1 MTKETKTNVMLF
13 CCAIVGAII
22 GKWAVSGLFT
32 QTEEDKTLILME
44 AASKI
49 NAGLPMNVDS
59 ETILISTSGS
69 MNNFT
74 YNYELVEHLKEDID
88 ISLFNKAMIP
98 NITNN
103 VCTNSGMEAFRELG
117 ITITYRYFDSNNN
130 EITHIDVDTN
140 ACSNET

>member
-32 QTEEDKTLILME
+32 QTEEDKTQILME

-74 YNYELVEHLKEDID
+74 YNYELVEHLREDID
-88 ISLFNKAMIP
+88 VSLFNEAMIP

-103 VCTNSGMEAFRELG
+103 VCTNSGMEAFREMG
-117 ITITYRYFDSNNN
+117 ITITYRYFDSNSN

-140 ACSNET
+140 TCSNET